1 MTYFLIHEIPQWKYF
16 IPFLLHFI
24 NRKETNLEE
33 SREVLMAKCG
43 GKYDIDD
50 FQTML
55 LFLYFLAKGIWKT
68 LCQLLFDPK

>member
-1 MTYFLIHEIPQWKYF
+1 MEVFYSFPSTFYQQKGNKLGGIK
-16 IPFLLHFI
+16 
-24 NRKETNLEE
+24 
-33 SREVLMAKCG
+33 REVLMAKCG